1 MATDSLKTVIA
12 FYDDALKQLND
23 DFSYA
28 SQVEV
33 DTIEPNRQQNAN
45 DIYWRNIEQQRPI
58 ITGWDLTGQETST
71 IEQGYPL
78 QLEDPK
84 NDFME
89 YRIDDLR
96 DRGFMQRA
104 AMASAK
110 RQNAELNKRIAN
122 LVADTGTLTYESATS
137 GFDFVAEA
145 DTLLTERGA
154 YRDMGSSFFLNP
166 RTSQV
171 MASDLASRTLY
182 PDNRSEAAYNSALI
196 GQNVAGFDI
205 FRAPTYG
212 TVPARVNATGGTVSA
227 NVTEVPEGFNS
238 AGSNSIQNVDYRV
251 GSIPL
256 GVGEGANFQVGDV
269 VTVAGVNALNV
280 MDKTDT
286 DQLMT
291 FRVVSISTDTLNVY
305 PKPIAAD
312 QAGITTEQAAYANI
326 STSIDSGDAVSATNV
341 NGGSANSFWAN
352 DSICVVNGRQP
363 FEILNEFDGMKVVS
377 ETLDNGIDLYM
388 AYDANLATVNARVR
402 LFTRWGLVNK
412 DPSRNGSA
420 IYTG

>member
-1 MATDSLKTVIA
+1 MANDTLKTIIA
-12 FYDDALKQLND
+12 FYDSALKQLNE

-28 SQVEV
+28 GQADV
-33 DTIEPNRQQNAN
+33 DTIEPSRLQNAN
-45 DIYWRNIEQQRPI
+45 DIYWRNVEQQRPI
-58 ITGWDLTGQETST
+58 IEGWDLTGQETGT

-96 DRGFMQRA
+96 DRGFMERA

-110 RQNAELNKRIAN
+110 KQNSYLNKRIAE
-122 LVADTGTLTYESATS
+122 LVANTGTLTYESSSA

-145 DTLLTERGA
+145 DTLMTERGA

-166 RTSQV
+166 RTNQV
-171 MASDLASRTLY
+171 MASDLASRSDLSGR
-182 PDNRSEAAYNSALI
+182 PEGAYATAMI
-196 GQNVAGFDI
+196 GKNVAGFDI
-205 FRAPTYG
+205 YRAPTYG
-212 TVPARVNATGGTVSA
+212 VIPARVNATGGTVASD
-227 NVTEVPEGFNS
+227 VTEVPQGFTTS
-238 AGSNSIQNVDYRV
+238 GGSIQNVDYRV

-256 GVGEGANFQVGDV
+256 GAGEGANFQAGDV
-269 VTVAGVNALNV
+269 ITVSGVNALNL

-286 DQLMT
+286 GELMT
-291 FRVVSISTDTLNVY
+291 FRVISIDTDTLNVY

-312 QAGITTEQAAYANI
+312 QAGITDEEAAYANI
-326 STSIDSGDAVSATNV
+326 STAITSGATVAATNV
-341 NGGSANSFWAN
+341 NGGNANSFWAN

-363 FEILNEFDGMKVVS
+363 FELLNEFDGMKVVS
-377 ETLDNGIDLYM
+377 ETLDNGLDLYM

-402 LFTRWGLVNK
+402 LFTRWGLCNR
-412 DPSRNGSA
+412 DPARNGNA
-420 IYTG
+420 IFVPS

>member
-1 MATDSLKTVIA
+1 MANDTLKTIIA
-12 FYDDALKQLND
+12 FYDDALKQLNE
-23 DFSYA
+23 DFTYA
-28 SQVEV
+28 GLV
-33 DTIEPNRQQNAN
+33 DVDSIEPGRMQNAN
-45 DIYWRNIEQQRPI
+45 DIYWRNVEQQRPI
-58 ITGWDLTGQETST
+58 IEGWDLTGQETGT

-96 DRGFMQRA
+96 DRGFMSRA

-110 RQNAELNKRIAN
+110 KQNSYLNKRIAE
-122 LVADTGTLTYESATS
+122 LVANTGTLTYESSSA

-145 DTLLTERGA
+145 DTLMTERGA

-166 RTSQV
+166 RTNQV
-171 MASDLASRTLY
+171 MASDLASRSDLSGR
-182 PDNRSEAAYNSALI
+182 PEGAYATSMI
-196 GQNVAGFDI
+196 GKNVAGFDI
-205 FRAPTYG
+205 YRAPTYG
-212 TVPARVNATGGTVSA
+212 TIPARVNGTGGTVASD
-227 NVTEVPEGFNS
+227 VTEVPQGFTTS
-238 AGSNSIQNVDYRV
+238 GGSIVNVDYRV

-256 GVGEGANFQVGDV
+256 GSGEGSNFQVGDV
-269 VTVAGVNALNV
+269 ITVSGVNALNV

-286 DQLMT
+286 GQLMT
-291 FRVVSISTDTLNVY
+291 FRVVSIDTDTLNVY

-312 QAGITTEQAAYANI
+312 QAGISDEEAAYANI
-326 STSIDSGDAVSATNV
+326 STAITSGATVAATNV
-341 NGGSANSFWAN
+341 NGGNANSFWAN

-377 ETLDNGIDLYM
+377 ETLDNGLDLYM

-412 DPSRNGSA
+412 DPARNGNA
-420 IYTG
+420 IFVPA